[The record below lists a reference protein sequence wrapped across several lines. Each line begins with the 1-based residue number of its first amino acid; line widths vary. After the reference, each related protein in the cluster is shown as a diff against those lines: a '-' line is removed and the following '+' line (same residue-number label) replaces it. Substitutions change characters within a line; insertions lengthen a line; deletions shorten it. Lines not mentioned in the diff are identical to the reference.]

1 MNDFGVCLGTGDIP
15 TPDMD
20 DYSTNQEQTSQNK
33 EKEREREYLKKGYIK
48 DSTNRWYNPKD
59 YIDCLYADW

>member
-1 MNDFGVCLGTGDIP
+1 MNDYNICLGTGDIP
-15 TPDMD
+15 TPELGDCIA
-20 DYSTNQEQTSQNK
+20 SQAQTSHDE
-33 EKEREREYLKKGYIK
+33 EKEREYLNKGYIK

>member
-1 MNDFGVCLGTGDIP
+1 MNDFNVCLGTGDIP

-20 DYSTNQEQTSQNK
+20 DYNTNQEQTSQNK
-33 EKEREREYLKKGYIK
+33 NKEKEYLNKGYIK
-48 DSTNRWYNPKD
+48 DSTNKWYNPKN

>member
-1 MNDFGVCLGTGDIP
+1 MNDFSICLGTGDIP
-15 TPDMD
+15 TPDDMD

-33 EKEREREYLKKGYIK
+33 EREREYLNKGYIK

-59 YIDCLYADW
+59 TIDCYFADW